1 MKSLETQRL
10 ILRPFTTTDEAIH
23 DVVFSD
29 PEVCHFYCRN
39 TRTLEEVREWLVYR
53 KWQARLEDLGFL
65 AVVRREDQALL
76 GLVALQPYVPTWI
89 VWEDAPDS
97 PYNNLEVELSYAFG
111 RAYHRQG
118 YAAEAC
124 RALIDYAFRE
134 LKIPRIAYGVD
145 GDNVP
150 SWSLMKSLG
159 FRLGKNLHPDESN
172 EVVGIL
178 DNVKTAQF

>member
-1 MKSLETQRL
+1 
-10 ILRPFTTTDEAIH
+10 
-23 DVVFSD
+23 
-29 PEVCHFYCRN
+29 
-39 TRTLEEVREWLVYR
+39 
-53 KWQARLEDLGFL
+53 
-65 AVVRREDQALL
+65 
-76 GLVALQPYVPTWI
+76 

-111 RAYHRQG
+111 RAYHRRG